1 MVAEALILTAL
12 KEPVRKL
19 TNWIFDEAS
28 GKVSEAK
35 MKNALSKLHEKIS
48 HVVMVK
54 TFYQINESVD
64 LHKFYV
70 PTRVENINTII
81 DSIEKIDSSSIALE
95 GTVGQGKSIFMR
107 YLTYQEATQGN
118 RVPIFFELRRLNVKQ
133 TLEDA
138 ISTLISNWI
147 PLFTKEHFE
156 KIASSG
162 DVVLFLDGFDEIAQ
176 EDVSR
181 LINEIEG
188 WHERYPNMQL
198 VISTRPEAEIQK
210 SNPMKVYKIAEYEFY
225 EQKQLIKKLVQD
237 EEFQENLIKNIET
250 SSLEIKEL
258 LKTPLMVTLFVKQY
272 EASLKIPKNQ
282 NEFYENL
289 FYNIASLHD
298 NTKAGY
304 IRKLNSNLDI
314 SKLQEIF
321 EEFCFITS
329 NEQKLV
335 FSKKDTIEKIKKCLD
350 KQNISDNPESVLK
363 DFSTVVCLLLKDGSE
378 YSFIHRSIQEYFYS
392 SFISHKS
399 PEAKKIFYNKIL
411 NDENFHLKMEN
422 TIGFLE
428 SIDSYH
434 YHKDFKIKVLNK
446 CIDNYKI
453 NNSCNDIYKNCY
465 LQLNDSALEMHIIL
479 KSFLD
484 YDVIFDPILFNDFY
498 GSIYNYKKDLYS
510 SFTIRVNT
518 SGQKDYGY
526 SDLEEFGDIGLANL
540 VKERFIILGNN
551 ILDSKKYTMEYLEK
565 RDDIDFNF

>member
-1 MVAEALILTAL
+1 MVAEALVLTAL
-12 KEPVRKL
+12 KDPVKKL
-19 TNWIFDEAS
+19 TNWIFGEAS
-28 GKVSEAK
+28 GKINEVK

-48 HVVMVK
+48 DVVMVK
-54 TFYQINESVD
+54 TFYQINESID

-70 PTRVENINTII
+70 PTRVENVNTIV

-107 YLTYQEATQGN
+107 YLTYQEANRGV
-118 RVPIFFELRRLNVKQ
+118 RVPVFFELRRLNEKQ

-147 PLFTKEHFE
+147 PLFTKEHFD

-162 DVVLFLDGFDEIAQ
+162 EVILFLDGFDEIAQ

-188 WHERYPNMQL
+188 WQERYPKMQL

-210 SNPMKVYKIAEYEFY
+210 SNPMKVYKLAEYEFH
-225 EQKQLIKKLVQD
+225 EQKQLIKKLVLD
-237 EEFQENLIKNIET
+237 EEFQENLIRNIEK

-304 IRKLNSNLDI
+304 IRKLNSSLDI

-335 FSKKDTIEKIKKCLD
+335 FSKKETIEKIKKCLN
-350 KQNISDNPESVLK
+350 KQNINDNPENVLK
-363 DFSTVVCLLLKDGSE
+363 DFSTVVCLLLRDGSE

-399 PEAKKIFYNKIL
+399 PEAKKVFYNKVL
-411 NDENFHLKMEN
+411 SDENFFLRMEN
-422 TIGFLE
+422 TISFLE
-428 SIDSYH
+428 SIDSYN
-434 YHKDFKIKVLNK
+434 YYKDFKIKILNR
-446 CIDNYKI
+446 CIDDYKI
-453 NNSCNDIYKNCY
+453 NYYDNDIYENCY
-465 LQLNDSALEMHIIL
+465 IYLNDNALEVQIIL
-479 KSFLD
+479 KNFLD
-484 YDVIFDPILFNDFY
+484 YEVMFDSSFFNEFY
-498 GSIYNYKKDLYS
+498 YAIYNYKKDVYS
-510 SFTIRVNT
+510 SPTVQVSSSSQR
-518 SGQKDYGY
+518 DYRY
-526 SDLEEFGDIGLANL
+526 ISLEEFVDNNL
-540 VKERFIILGNN
+540 TDLIKEYFIRLGNN
-551 ILDSKKYTMEYLEK
+551 VLESKKNITEYLEK
-565 RDDIDFNF
+565 RDDIDFDF

>member
-1 MVAEALILTAL
+1 MVAEALVLTAL
-12 KEPVRKL
+12 KEPVKKL
-19 TNWIFDEAS
+19 TNWIFGEAS

-48 HVVMVK
+48 DVVMVK
-54 TFYQINESVD
+54 TFYQINESID

-70 PTRVENINTII
+70 PTRVENVNTIV

-107 YLTYQEATQGN
+107 YLTYQEANRGV
-118 RVPIFFELRRLNVKQ
+118 RVPVFFELRRLNEKQ

-147 PLFTKEHFE
+147 PLFTKEHFD

-162 DVVLFLDGFDEIAQ
+162 EIILFLDGFDEIAQ
-176 EDVSR
+176 ENVSR

-210 SNPMKVYKIAEYEFY
+210 CNAMKVYKLAEYEFY
-225 EQKQLIKKLVQD
+225 EQKQLIRKLVLD
-237 EEFQENLIKNIET
+237 EDFQENLIRNIEK

-314 SKLQEIF
+314 SKLQEVF

-350 KQNISDNPESVLK
+350 KQNINDNPESILK
-363 DFSTVVCLLLKDGSE
+363 DFSTVVCLLLRDGSE

-399 PEAKKIFYNKIL
+399 PEAKKIFYNKIFD
-411 NDENFHLKMEN
+411 DERFFLKMEN

-434 YHKDFKIKVLNK
+434 YYKNFKIKILNR
-446 CIDNYKI
+446 CIDDYKI
-453 NNSCNDIYKNCY
+453 SYSDNDIYKNCY
-465 LQLNDSALEMHIIL
+465 LQLNNKALEIKIIL

-484 YDVIFDPILFNDFY
+484 YEVIFDPIFFNEFY
-498 GSIYNYKKDLYS
+498 ESIYNYKKDIYS
-510 SFTIRVNT
+510 ELTIRVNT
-518 SGQKDYGY
+518 SGKKEDGY
-526 SDLEEFGDIGLANL
+526 SSLEEFGDIGLADSI
-540 VKERFIILGNN
+540 KGHFINLGNN
-551 ILDSKKYTMEYLEK
+551 VLESKKHTMEYLEK
-565 RDDIDFNF
+565 RDDIDFDF

>member
-1 MVAEALILTAL
+1 MVAEVLILTAL
-12 KEPVRKL
+12 KEPVKKL
-19 TNWIFDEAS
+19 ANWIFDEAS

-48 HVVMVK
+48 DVVMVK
-54 TFYQINESVD
+54 TFYQINESID

-70 PTRVENINTII
+70 PTRVENVNTIV

-107 YLTYQEATQGN
+107 YLTYQEAN
-118 RVPIFFELRRLNVKQ
+118 RGVRIPVFFELRRLNEKQ

-147 PLFTKEHFE
+147 PLFTKEHFD

-162 DVVLFLDGFDEIAQ
+162 EVILFLDGFDEIAQ

-210 SNPMKVYKIAEYEFY
+210 SNPMKVYKLAEYEFH
-225 EQKQLIKKLVQD
+225 EQKQLIKKLVLD
-237 EEFQENLIKNIET
+237 EEFQENLIRNIEK
-250 SSLEIKEL
+250 SSLEIKDL

-289 FYNIASLHD
+289 FHNIASLHD

-304 IRKLNSNLDI
+304 NRKLNSSLDI
-314 SKLQEIF
+314 SKLQEVF

-335 FSKKDTIEKIKKCLD
+335 FSKKETIEKIKKCLN
-350 KQNISDNPESVLK
+350 KQNINDNPENILK

-399 PEAKKIFYNKIL
+399 PEAKQVFYNKVL
-411 NDENFHLKMEN
+411 SDEQFFLRMEN
-422 TIGFLE
+422 TIRFLE
-428 SIDSYH
+428 SIDSYN
-434 YHKDFKIKVLNK
+434 YYKDFKIKILNR
-446 CIDNYKI
+446 CIDDYKI
-453 NNSCNDIYKNCY
+453 NYYDNNIYENCY
-465 LQLNDSALEMHIIL
+465 LYLNDNALEVQIIL
-479 KSFLD
+479 KNFLD
-484 YDVIFDPILFNDFY
+484 YEVMFDSSFFNEFY
-498 GSIYNYKKDLYS
+498 YAIYNYKKDVYS
-510 SFTIRVNT
+510 SPTIQVSS
-518 SGQKDYGY
+518 SGQRDYRY
-526 SDLEEFGDIGLANL
+526 ISLEEFIDNNL
-540 VKERFIILGNN
+540 TDLIKEYFIRLGNN
-551 ILDSKKYTMEYLEK
+551 VLESKKNITEYLEK
-565 RDDIDFNF
+565 RDDIDFDF

>member
-1 MVAEALILTAL
+1 MVAEALVLTAL
-12 KEPVRKL
+12 KEPVKKL
-19 TNWIFDEAS
+19 TNWIFGEAS
-28 GKVSEAK
+28 GKVNEAK
-35 MKNALSKLHEKIS
+35 MKIALSKLHEKIS
-48 HVVMVK
+48 DVVMVK
-54 TFYQINESVD
+54 TFYQINESID

-70 PTRVENINTII
+70 PTRVENVNTIV

-107 YLTYQEATQGN
+107 YLTYQEANRGV
-118 RVPIFFELRRLNVKQ
+118 RVPVFFELRRLNEKQ

-147 PLFTKEHFE
+147 PLFTKDHFD

-162 DVVLFLDGFDEIAQ
+162 EVILFLDGFDEIAQ

-188 WHERYPNMQL
+188 WYERYPNMQL

-210 SNPMKVYKIAEYEFY
+210 SNPMKVYKLAEYEFY
-225 EQKQLIKKLVQD
+225 EQKQLIKKLVLD
-237 EEFQENLIKNIET
+237 EEFQENLIKNIEK

-304 IRKLNSNLDI
+304 IRKLNSSLDI
-314 SKLQEIF
+314 SKLQEVF
-321 EEFCFITS
+321 EEFCFITG

-335 FSKKDTIEKIKKCLD
+335 FSKKETIEKIKQCLN
-350 KQNISDNPESVLK
+350 KQNINDNPENVLK

-399 PEAKKIFYNKIL
+399 PEAKKVFYNKVL
-411 NDENFHLKMEN
+411 SDENFFLRMEN
-422 TIGFLE
+422 TISFLE
-428 SIDSYH
+428 IIDSYN
-434 YHKDFKIKVLNK
+434 YYKDFKVKILNR
-446 CIDNYKI
+446 CIEDYNINYLD
-453 NNSCNDIYKNCY
+453 NDIYKNCY
-465 LQLNDSALEMHIIL
+465 LHLNNNALEVQIIL
-479 KSFLD
+479 KNFLD
-484 YDVIFDPILFNDFY
+484 YEVMFDSSFFNKFY
-498 GSIYNYKKDLYS
+498 NSIYNYRKDFYS
-510 SFTIRVNT
+510 SPTVQVSSPSQR
-518 SGQKDYGY
+518 DYKY
-526 SDLEEFGDIGLANL
+526 ISLEAFGDNDLADL
-540 VKERFIILGNN
+540 IKEYFIILGNN
-551 ILDSKKYTMEYLEK
+551 MIEAKKNITEYLEK